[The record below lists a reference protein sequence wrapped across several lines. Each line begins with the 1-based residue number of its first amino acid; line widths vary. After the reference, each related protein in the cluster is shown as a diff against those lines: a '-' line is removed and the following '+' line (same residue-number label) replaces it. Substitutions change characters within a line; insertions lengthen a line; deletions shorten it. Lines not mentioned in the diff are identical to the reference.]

1 MATFRKHPCVYS
13 ATFPLPPFIGS
24 QGTSGIR
31 ADLAN
36 ICKKKKRKKLKAPK
50 LDWHGMLSVGFQ

>member
-1 MATFRKHPCVYS
+1 MNLNGD
-13 ATFPLPPFIGS
+13 FPETSLHPFIGS
-24 QGTSGIR
+24 QGISGIR

-50 LDWHGMLSVGFQ
+50 LDWYGMLSVGFQ